1 MHPPSIDAR
10 SAARVA
16 ARLEFLEEDPLEFWD
31 FGMIFGFD
39 LIAQRLQ
46 ELAGV
51 NQIVTVSAVAKLL
64 AEEREAVV
72 SRELHSFVAGTE
84 KPTNAPSIAWAARMS
99 SSPTSTTR
107 STNRC
112 AIGNINSPTCRG
124 ASESAAMP
132 PALPNR

>member
-1 MHPPSIDAR
+1 LHPPSVDAR

-51 NQIVTVSAVAKLL
+51 NQIVTINTVAKLL
-64 AEEREAVV
+64 AEERELVV
-72 SRELHSFVAGTE
+72 SRELHNFVAGTE
-84 KPTNAPSIAWAARMS
+84 KPTNAPCVAWAARLAAA
-99 SSPTSTTR
+99 R
-107 STNRC
+107 SATNRRRNT
-112 AIGNINSPTCRG
+112 AKRSMRQAPSVAR
-124 ASESAAMP
+124 AAV
-132 PALPNR
+132 